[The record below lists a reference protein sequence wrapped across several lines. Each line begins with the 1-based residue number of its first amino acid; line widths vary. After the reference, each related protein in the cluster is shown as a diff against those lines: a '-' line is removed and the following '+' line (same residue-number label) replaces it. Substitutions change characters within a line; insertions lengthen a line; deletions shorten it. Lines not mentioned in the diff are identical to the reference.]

1 MVQKS
6 TIQLMKEISEMKN
19 QLYYLI
25 EIKELCDQSVI
36 KLSQQIDNI
45 IIQYYK

>member
-1 MVQKS
+1 MKTS
-6 TIQLMKEISEMKN
+6 TIQLKKEISEMKN
-19 QLYYLI
+19 QLYHLI
-25 EIKELCDQSVI
+25 ENKELCDQSVI

>member
-1 MVQKS
+1 
-6 TIQLMKEISEMKN
+6 MKETSTVQLKNEIFEMKN
-19 QLYYLI
+19 QLYNLI
-25 EIKELCDQSVI
+25 ENKDLCDQSVI